1 MNNSENAKC
10 PKCGNPYIRTHHY
23 NPNYIIYIHEQKED
37 SRGLI
42 GLIKYCIV
50 SANHYYNWPKVNHI
64 IATLNPEYR
73 TSKPSE

>member
-1 MNNSENAKC
+1 MSNSRNVNC

-23 NPNYIIYIHEQKED
+23 NPNYIIYIHAQEEG
-37 SRGLI
+37 SRGLK

-50 SANHYYNWPKVNHI
+50 SADRYYDWPKLHGL
-64 IATLNPEYR
+64 ATVLNPGYR